1 MRKYELLLHES
12 DYPAFL
18 EALAELG
25 VAHVQTIRND
35 LPAGAEYGLR
45 QLKHLDELIG
55 FLQGLNEPAEAPTA
69 GATLEEASKMVHRID
84 ELRNRLQELERQ
96 QEQLQNKK
104 RHWVP
109 WGDLPVAALQQLR
122 EKGLHFHLF
131 VCPRNAFDP
140 NWRNEL
146 LLEQIWENER
156 DLGFVIISEAAE
168 ISLPMASGQQF
179 AAEDISLW
187 AASWQQH
194 ETEMAKIQADLW
206 AARSALPQ
214 LEAERDAQTMALRQ
228 AHVAHHTE
236 QAGGA
241 RLRLLGLFVPAHK
254 TEALDQLLANSPIL
268 YQHQRPGPADEV
280 PVLLNNKRFSRLF
293 HPIGDLFALPSYQ
306 ELDLTPFFAPFF
318 TLFFGM
324 CLGDVGYGLLIV
336 IGVLLAQRRP
346 AWAAYKRIFTLALI
360 LGSAAVG
367 FGLLTGTLFGANLAA
382 VDWPWLQNWKLRF
395 LNTDELFNLALILG
409 LVQILFGMG
418 LRMVNRVRMYGWVHG
433 LSTLGWIVGIVGGLL
448 FAGGESLALG
458 AKVLVGA
465 GISLILFF
473 NDPGKP
479 LWKQFGK
486 GLWDLYG
493 ITGLFG
499 DVLSYIRL
507 FALGLA
513 SGILGL
519 VVNSIAFSVLDGPP
533 VISWLFFVLILL
545 VGHGLNFAISTLSAF
560 VHPVRLTFVEFY
572 KNAGFL
578 GGGKEYD
585 PYRKPNTKASIFKTQ
600 PL

>member
-18 EALAELG
+18 EALAALG

-35 LPAGAEYGLR
+35 LPVGAEYGLR

-55 FLQGLNEPAEAPTA
+55 FLKGLRQPAAIPTMQPM
-69 GATLEEASKMVHRID
+69 EESPTKLVHRID
-84 ELRNRLQELERQ
+84 ELRNRLHDLERQ

-104 RHWVP
+104 QHWVP
-109 WGDLPVAALQQLR
+109 WGDLPVEALQLLR

-131 VCPRNAFDP
+131 VCPREAFDP
-140 NWRNEL
+140 KWSNEL

-156 DLGFVIISEAAE
+156 DLGFVVISEAAE
-168 ISLPMASGQQF
+168 IRLPISSGQQF
-179 AAEDISLW
+179 AAEDISQW

-194 ETEMAKIQADLW
+194 EKEIDAIRLALWDLR
-206 AARSALPQ
+206 AAIPM
-214 LEAERDAQTMALRQ
+214 LENERDMQTMALRR
-228 AHVAHHTE
+228 AHVEHHTE
-236 QAGGA
+236 QAAGNK
-241 RLRLLGLFVPAHK
+241 LRLLGLYVPVQKAD
-254 TEALDQLLANSPIL
+254 ALDQLLAHGPIL
-268 YQHQRPGPADEV
+268 YHHHRPGPNDEV

-336 IGVLLAQRRP
+336 IGVLMARRRP
-346 AWAAYKRIFTLALI
+346 AWSAYKRLFTLALI
-360 LGSAAVG
+360 LGSAAMG

-382 VDWPWLQNWKLRF
+382 INWPWLQQWKLRF
-395 LNTDELFNLALILG
+395 LNTDELFNLALLLG
-409 LVQILFGMG
+409 LIQILFGMG
-418 LRMVNRVRMYGWVHG
+418 LRMFNRIRMYGWVHG
-433 LSTLGWIVGIVGGLL
+433 LSTLGWIIGIGGGLL
-448 FAGGESLALG
+448 IATNNGFLPAGR
-458 AKVLVGA
+458 VLVGA
-465 GISLILFF
+465 GLGLIIFF
-473 NDPGKP
+473 SDPSKP
-479 LWKQFGK
+479 LWQRFGK
-486 GLWDLYG
+486 GIWDLYG

-519 VVNSIAFSVLDGPP
+519 VVNNIAFSVLDGPP
-533 VISWLFFVLILL
+533 LLSWIFFVLILL

-572 KNAGFL
+572 KNVGFL

-585 PYRKPNTKASIFKTQ
+585 PFRKPNTKPSTFKT
-600 PL
+600 